1 MKLKR
6 ILSLLLAAVLLCTV
20 GAAFAGCSGSSN
32 DADSNTG
39 DSASTESD
47 LAYIQDKGTLV
58 IGVTEFEPMNYKD
71 ENGNW
76 TGFDTEFAEAVAEKL
91 GVKAEFVVIDWDN
104 NLTEL
109 QSKSVDCLWN
119 GMTITDQIKKG
130 ADVTNPYVKNAQVV
144 VMKSDV
150 LNNYSSLDEM
160 SDLAFAAEAGS
171 AGAGVLDDAGI
182 AYTAVPAQS
191 DCLMEVA
198 SGSSDACVIDLT
210 MANNMTGAGTS
221 YTDLGY
227 KVELN
232 EEEYGIAFRK
242 GSDVTQKVNEIMA
255 EMMEAGTLDQL
266 AEKYGLTLIKS
277 ASESSST
284 AA

>member
-20 GAAFAGCSGSSN
+20 GAAFAGCSSGNAESTDDTNAS
-32 DADSNTG
+32 DAANAD
-39 DSASTESD
+39 SD
-47 LAYIQDKGTLV
+47 LAYIQNKGTLV
-58 IGVTEFEPMNYKD
+58 VAVTEFEPMNYRTKD
-71 ENGNW
+71 GAW
-76 TGFDTEFAEAVAEKL
+76 TGFDTEFAEAVAAKL
-91 GVKAEFVVIDWDN
+91 GVKAEFKQIEWDN

-119 GMTITDQIKKG
+119 GMTITDEIKKG

-144 VMKSDV
+144 VMKTDA
-150 LNNYSSLDEM
+150 LNNYNSLDEM
-160 SDLAFAAEAGS
+160 QDLTFAAEAGS
-171 AGAGVLDDAGI
+171 AGANALDDAGI
-182 AYTAVPAQS
+182 AYTAVAAQS
-191 DCLMEVA
+191 DCLMEVQ

-221 YTDLGY
+221 YADLGY

-242 GSDVTQKVNEIMA
+242 GSDMTEKVNEIMA
-255 EMMEAGTLDQL
+255 EMMQDGTLDKL
-266 AEKYGLTLIKS
+266 AEKYSLTLIKD
-277 ASESSST
+277 

>member
-20 GAAFAGCSGSSN
+20 GAAFAGCSSGGAGD
-32 DADSNTG
+32 DANGQSDSGAAN
-39 DSASTESD
+39 SASD
-47 LAYIQDKGTLV
+47 LAYIQEKGTLV
-58 IGVTEFEPMNYKD
+58 VAVTEFEPMNYQNKD
-71 ENGNW
+71 GNW

-91 GVKAEFVVIDWDN
+91 GIKVEFKVIDWDN
-104 NLTEL
+104 NLSEL

-119 GMTITDQIKKG
+119 GMTITDEIKKG
-130 ADVTNPYVKNAQVV
+130 ADVTNAYVKNAQVV
-144 VMKSDV
+144 VMKTDV
-150 LNNYSSLDEM
+150 MSNYNSLEDM
-160 SDLAFAAEAGS
+160 QDLTFAAEAGS

-191 DCLMEVA
+191 DCLLEVQ

-210 MANNMTGAGTS
+210 MANNMTGEGTS
-221 YTDLGY
+221 YADLGY

-242 GSDVTQKVNEIMA
+242 GSDMVAKVNEIMA
-255 EMMEAGTLDQL
+255 EMMQDGTLDDL
-266 AEKYGLTLIKS
+266 AEKYGLTLIKD
-277 ASESSST
+277 

>member
-6 ILSLLLAAVLLCTV
+6 ILSLLLAAALLCSV
-20 GAAFAGCSGSSN
+20 GAAFAGCSSGDTKSTDDTNAS
-32 DADSNTG
+32 
-39 DSASTESD
+39 DSASSQSD
-47 LAYIQDKGTLV
+47 LAYIQEKGTLV
-58 IGVTEFEPMNYKD
+58 VAVTEFEPMNYQNKD
-71 ENGNW
+71 GNW

-91 GVKAEFVVIDWDN
+91 GIKVEFKVIDWDN
-104 NLTEL
+104 NLSEL

-119 GMTITDQIKKG
+119 GMTITDEIKKG
-130 ADVTNPYVKNAQVV
+130 ADVTNAYVKNAQVV
-144 VMKSDV
+144 VMKTDV
-150 LNNYSSLDEM
+150 MSNYNSLEDM
-160 SDLAFAAEAGS
+160 QDLTFAAEAGS

-191 DCLMEVA
+191 DCLLEVQ

-210 MANNMTGAGTS
+210 MANNMTGEGTS
-221 YTDLGY
+221 YADLGY

-242 GSDVTQKVNEIMA
+242 GSDMVAKVNEIMA
-255 EMMEAGTLDQL
+255 EMMQDGTLDDL
-266 AEKYGLTLIKS
+266 AEKYGLTLIKD
-277 ASESSST
+277 

>member
-6 ILSLLLAAVLLCTV
+6 ILSLLLAAVLLCSV
-20 GAAFAGCSGSSN
+20 GAAFAGCSSSDAGSGDDTNAS
-32 DADSNTG
+32 
-39 DSASTESD
+39 DSANSNSD

-58 IGVTEFEPMNYKD
+58 VAVTKFEPMNYQNED
-71 ENGNW
+71 GTW
-76 TGFDTEFAEAVAEKL
+76 TGFDTEFAQAVAEKL

-104 NLTEL
+104 NLSEL

-119 GMTITDQIKKG
+119 GMTITDRIKKG
-130 ADVTNPYVKNAQVV
+130 ADVTNAYVKNAQVV
-144 VMKSDV
+144 VMKTDV
-150 LNNYSSLDEM
+150 MSNYNSLEDM
-160 SDLAFAAEAGS
+160 QDLTFAAEAGS

-191 DCLMEVA
+191 DCLLEVQ

-210 MANNMTGAGTS
+210 MANNMTGEGTS
-221 YTDLGY
+221 YADLGY

-242 GSDVTQKVNEIMA
+242 GSDMVAKVNEIMA
-255 EMMEAGTLDQL
+255 EMMQDGTLDDL
-266 AEKYGLTLIKS
+266 AEKYGLTLIKD
-277 ASESSST
+277 

>member
-6 ILSLLLAAVLLCTV
+6 ILSLLLAAVLLCSV
-20 GAAFAGCSGSSN
+20 GAAFAGCSSGDTKSTDDTNAS
-32 DADSNTG
+32 
-39 DSASTESD
+39 DSASSQSD
-47 LAYIQDKGTLV
+47 LAYIQEKGTLV
-58 IGVTEFEPMNYKD
+58 VAVTEFEPMNYQNKD
-71 ENGNW
+71 GNW

-91 GVKAEFVVIDWDN
+91 GIKVEFKVIDWDN
-104 NLTEL
+104 NLSEL

-119 GMTITDQIKKG
+119 GMTITDEIKKG
-130 ADVTNPYVKNAQVV
+130 ADVTNAYVKNAQVV
-144 VMKSDV
+144 VMKTDV
-150 LNNYSSLDEM
+150 MSNYNSLEDM
-160 SDLAFAAEAGS
+160 QDLTFAAEAGS

-191 DCLMEVA
+191 DCLLEVQ

-210 MANNMTGAGTS
+210 MANNMTGEGTS
-221 YTDLGY
+221 YADLGY

-242 GSDVTQKVNEIMA
+242 GSDMVAKVNEIMA
-255 EMMEAGTLDQL
+255 EMMQDGTLDEL
-266 AEKYGLTLIKS
+266 AEKYGLTLIKD
-277 ASESSST
+277 

>member
-20 GAAFAGCSGSSN
+20 GAAFAGCSSGGAGD
-32 DADSNTG
+32 DANGQSDSGAAN
-39 DSASTESD
+39 SASD
-47 LAYIQDKGTLV
+47 LAYIQEKGTLV
-58 IGVTEFEPMNYKD
+58 VAVTEFEPMNYQNKD
-71 ENGNW
+71 GNW

-91 GVKAEFVVIDWDN
+91 GIKVEFKVIDWDN
-104 NLTEL
+104 NLSEL

-119 GMTITDQIKKG
+119 GMTITDEIKKG
-130 ADVTNPYVKNAQVV
+130 ADVTNAYVKNAQVV
-144 VMKSDV
+144 VMKTDV
-150 LNNYSSLDEM
+150 MSNYNSLEDM
-160 SDLAFAAEAGS
+160 QDLTFAAEAGS

-182 AYTAVPAQS
+182 VYTAVPAQS
-191 DCLMEVA
+191 DCLLEVQ

-210 MANNMTGAGTS
+210 MANNMTGEGTS
-221 YTDLGY
+221 YADLGY

-242 GSDVTQKVNEIMA
+242 GSDMVAKVNEIMA
-255 EMMEAGTLDQL
+255 EMMQDGTLDEL
-266 AEKYGLTLIKS
+266 AEKYGLTLIKD
-277 ASESSST
+277 

>member
-20 GAAFAGCSGSSN
+20 GAAFAGCSSGETESKDDTNAS
-32 DADSNTG
+32 
-39 DSASTESD
+39 DSASSQSD
-47 LAYIQDKGTLV
+47 LAQIQEKGTLV
-58 IGVTEFEPMNYKD
+58 VGVTEFEPMNYRTED
-71 ENGNW
+71 GAW

-104 NLTEL
+104 NLSEL

-119 GMTITDQIKKG
+119 GMTITDKIKKG

-144 VMKSDV
+144 VMKTDA
-150 LNNYSSLDEM
+150 LNNYNSLDEM
-160 SDLAFAAEAGS
+160 QDLTFAAEAGS

-182 AYTAVPAQS
+182 AYTAVAAQS
-191 DCLMEVA
+191 DCLMEVQ
-198 SGSSDACVIDLT
+198 SGASDACVIDLT

-221 YTDLGY
+221 YADLGY

-242 GSDVTQKVNEIMA
+242 GSDMVAKVNEIMA
-255 EMMEAGTLDQL
+255 EMMQDGTLDAL
-266 AEKYGLTLIKS
+266 AEKYGLTLLK
-277 ASESSST
+277 T

>member
-20 GAAFAGCSGSSN
+20 GAAFAGCSSGGAGD
-32 DADSNTG
+32 DANGQSDSGAAN
-39 DSASTESD
+39 SASD
-47 LAYIQDKGTLV
+47 LAYIQEKGTLV
-58 IGVTEFEPMNYKD
+58 VAVTEFEPMNYQNKD
-71 ENGNW
+71 GNW

-91 GVKAEFVVIDWDN
+91 GIKVEFKVIDWDN
-104 NLTEL
+104 NLSEL

-119 GMTITDQIKKG
+119 GMTITDEIKKG
-130 ADVTNPYVKNAQVV
+130 ADVTNAYVKNAQVV
-144 VMKSDV
+144 VMKTDV
-150 LNNYSSLDEM
+150 MSNYNSLEDM
-160 SDLAFAAEAGS
+160 QDLTFAAEAGS

-191 DCLMEVA
+191 DCLLEVQ

-210 MANNMTGAGTS
+210 MANNMTGEGTS
-221 YTDLGY
+221 YADLGY

-242 GSDVTQKVNEIMA
+242 GSDMVAKVNEIMA
-255 EMMEAGTLDQL
+255 EMMQDGTLDDL
-266 AEKYGLTLIKS
+266 AEKYSLTLIKD
-277 ASESSST
+277 